1 MRLLLVLVIL
11 ISSVALKAQS
21 LLPINYI
28 DYTQRQALT
37 QNNFH
42 DSASN
47 KKWSLNKFGGI
58 STSFSFFRGGNATV
72 VAAPIGLQLTRKLN
86 NNLYAFAAVS
96 VAPAYVNF
104 NRSFLSSNA
113 NKGFQNNSFLKSNSF
128 DMYSRAEMGL
138 MYINDQKTFSIS
150 GSISVEK
157 SSYNFIPVNQTGVSR
172 PTTFIPQNK

>member
-28 DYTQRQALT
+28 DYAQRQALA

-58 STSFSFFRGGNATV
+58 
-72 VAAPIGLQLTRKLN
+72 LN
-86 NNLYAFAAVS
+86 QF
-96 VAPAYVNF
+96 
-104 NRSFLSSNA
+104 
-113 NKGFQNNSFLKSNSF
+113 
-128 DMYSRAEMGL
+128 
-138 MYINDQKTFSIS
+138 
-150 GSISVEK
+150 
-157 SSYNFIPVNQTGVSR
+157 
-172 PTTFIPQNK
+172 

>member
-138 MYINDQKTFSIS
+138 MYINDNKTFSIS
-150 GSISVEK
+150 GSISIER
-157 SSYNFIPVNQTGVSR
+157 SSYPMFPVNQINNTK
-172 PTTFIPQNK
+172 QNSFPAPN

>member
-28 DYTQRQALT
+28 DYTQREALT

-86 NNLYAFAAVS
+86 SNLYAFAAVS

-138 MYINDQKTFSIS
+138 MYINDNKTFSIS
-150 GSISVEK
+150 GSISIER
-157 SSYNFIPVNQTGVSR
+157 SSYPMFPVNQINNTK
-172 PTTFIPQNK
+172 QNSFPAPN

>member
-28 DYTQRQALT
+28 DYAQRQALA

-96 VAPAYVNF
+96 VAPAYVSF

-138 MYINDQKTFSIS
+138 MYINDNKTFSIS
-150 GSISVEK
+150 GSISIER
-157 SSYNFIPVNQTGVSR
+157 SSYPMFPVNQINNTK
-172 PTTFIPQNK
+172 QNSFPAPN

>member
-28 DYTQRQALT
+28 DYTQREALT

-138 MYINDQKTFSIS
+138 MYINDNKTFSIS
-150 GSISVEK
+150 GSISIER
-157 SSYNFIPVNQTGVSR
+157 SSYPMFPVNQINNTK
-172 PTTFIPQNK
+172 QNSFPAPN

>member
-28 DYTQRQALT
+28 DYAQRQALA

-138 MYINDQKTFSIS
+138 MYINDNKTFSIS
-150 GSISVEK
+150 GSISVER
-157 SSYNFIPVNQTGVSR
+157 SSYPMFPVNQINNTK
-172 PTTFIPQNK
+172 QNAFRAPN

>member
-86 NNLYAFAAVS
+86 NNLYAFAAIS

-138 MYINDQKTFSIS
+138 MYINDNKTFSIS
-150 GSISVEK
+150 GSISIER
-157 SSYNFIPVNQTGVSR
+157 SSYPMFPVNQINNTK
-172 PTTFIPQNK
+172 QNSFPAPN